1 MAQLPPNRWDF
12 PPVDSWPDD
21 DVVCIGADLEPS
33 TLIDAYSRGL
43 FPMYVDRKHT
53 KLSWW
58 SPTSRG
64 ILRQGDIRVTRSL
77 RQSRKRFTVTL
88 NVAFNDV
95 IASCAGVSRT
105 GGWITD
111 DIIDAYQEL
120 HRLGF
125 AHSVE
130 VWNHAGELVGGL
142 YGVRLRKFFAGE
154 SMFHR
159 ERDASKVALWFLV
172 ELMEL
177 DDMSLLDTQWAT
189 DHLRSLGV
197 SEVSRTEYLGLL
209 GVAVTPGPLT

>member
-53 KLSWW
+53 KLGWW

-64 ILRQGDIRVTRSL
+64 ILRQGDIRITRSL

-88 NVAFNDV
+88 NVAFCDV
-95 IASCAGVSRT
+95 IASCANVSRT

-142 YGVRLRKFFAGE
+142 YGVRLHGFFAGE

-172 ELMEL
+172 DLMEL

-197 SEVSRTEYLGLL
+197 SEVSRTEYLALL
-209 GVAVTPGPLT
+209 GAAVNPAR